1 MNIHPHL
8 QAKYCPWNRAANK
21 TVELRKQMSLPVM
34 GITPGVPPGGKAVPP
49 IPPIGVGVGLTM
61 AHNA

>member
-1 MNIHPHL
+1 
-8 QAKYCPWNRAANK
+8 
-21 TVELRKQMSLPVM
+21 MSLPVM